1 MESDMQELKQK
12 EGHSKRI
19 GGHRDAGKE
28 KHWRGLVQKFNVSG
42 LSVSRFCAAE
52 KLNESNF
59 YSWRKVIR
67 QRDNE
72 QVSEV
77 LDHKPEIR
85 NRLFV
90 PVRMQDVKS
99 QVLEI
104 ELPGGALVK
113 VTGQTNLA
121 LLAAVLRFLGRE

>member
-1 MESDMQELKQK
+1 
-12 EGHSKRI
+12 
-19 GGHRDAGKE
+19 
-28 KHWRGLVQKFNVSG
+28 
-42 LSVSRFCAAE
+42 
-52 KLNESNF
+52 LNESNF

-72 QVSEV
+72 QASKVYGGMPEV
-77 LDHKPEIR
+77 H
-85 NRLFV
+85 NSLFV
-90 PVRMQDVKS
+90 PLRVQNIES

-121 LLAAVLRFLGRE
+121 LLSAVLRFLGRE

>member
-1 MESDMQELKQK
+1 MQQLKQK
-12 EGHSKRI
+12 EERSKSIDGSR
-19 GGHRDAGKE
+19 RNAEKE
-28 KHWRGLVQKFNVSG
+28 KHWRGLVQKFDVSG

-52 KLNESNF
+52 GLNESNF

-67 QRDNE
+67 QRNTE

-77 LDHKPEIR
+77 LDAKPAIR
-85 NRLFV
+85 NGLFV
-90 PVRMQDVKS
+90 PVRMQDVES
-99 QVLEI
+99 QILEI

-121 LLAAVLRFLGRE
+121 LLSVVLRFLGRE